1 MKNNFNLDNNIMV
14 NDILEFGTV
23 IFNIPKYM
31 LNYNS
36 NTQIYEKVLTLNDDG
51 TLNSIDGITSIKFN
65 ISKKKVSDDDD
76 NLINPSILDTGN
88 LINYNDYLKQIETKK
103 QKKETKEQKKKDK
116 EIKKALVETQRLKKE
131 SEARD
136 KDRQKELKIYKSI
149 TVEDEG
155 EGDEKE
161 RTGFTDLDILIERV
175 KKDYLIENDETFAHL
190 KYIHELISLNK
201 RMFHIPLNKLPKKQQ
216 TYFIVKHPELYDH
229 FAIISAKPEKII
241 PQLESA
247 RDKIESS
254 KSELN
259 KLLYAYKIY
268 FPVVKAMNENNETKR
283 AIKNNSDFKF
293 IKNLIKELQKKGV
306 NNIILVKEK
315 EKEKAPKEKKVKG
328 EGEVEKKGEVDSNK
342 ELKDDFN
349 NNDTKEYYTFDGNK
363 NYITSDRFRNNVLD
377 ETDDAGWLKYYLL
390 EKVNEYGSYR
400 FFTRNRADTS
410 LKPLN
415 FAYINSYDE
424 LKNELNKLNDFKFIK
439 KEED

>member
-1 MKNNFNLDNNIMV
+1 MNNNFNLNNNIMAI
-14 NDILEFGTV
+14 DFLEFGTV

-31 LNYNS
+31 LNYNPD
-36 NTQIYEKVLTLNDDG
+36 TQLYEKVLTLNEDG
-51 TLNSIDGITSIKFN
+51 TLNLIDGIPSIKFN

-76 NLINPSILDTGN
+76 NLINPSIFDTGN

-116 EIKKALVETQRLKKE
+116 EIKKALDETQRLKKE
-131 SEARD
+131 SEDKD
-136 KDRQKELKIYKSI
+136 KDRQKELKIYKSAK
-149 TVEDEG
+149 VEIDPDEI
-155 EGDEKE
+155 
-161 RTGFTDLDILIERV
+161 TGFTDLDILIERV
-175 KKDYLIENDETFAHL
+175 FKDYLIENDETYAFL
-190 KYIHELISLNK
+190 KYIHEFISLNK

-216 TYFIVKHPELYDH
+216 TYFIVKYPELYDH
-229 FAIISAKPEKII
+229 FSIISAKPEKII
-241 PQLESA
+241 PQLE
-247 RDKIESS
+247 RTKDKIISS

-283 AIKNNSDFKF
+283 VIKNNSDFKY

-306 NNIILVKEK
+306 NNITLKK
-315 EKEKAPKEKKVKG
+315 DPKLKEKKVK
-328 EGEVEKKGEVDSNK
+328 EKKIKEEIKEQPKLEVDINK

-349 NNDTKEYYTFDGNK
+349 NNNTNEYYTFDGNK
-363 NYITSDRFRNNVLD
+363 NYITSDKFRNNVLD
-377 ETDDAGWLKYYLL
+377 DTDDAGWTKYYLL
-390 EKVNEYGSYR
+390 EKENEYGSYR
-400 FFTRNRADTS
+400 FFTRTRADAS

-424 LKNELNKLNDFKFIK
+424 LKDELNKLNDFKFIK